1 VNLLLLG
8 AGGPAGINWARAAYE
23 CGHQTLGVD
32 VDPVSL
38 QLSRGR
44 WKQLVEPDRDPQVIN
59 DLCHHYGCEMVH
71 AQPDSEVQWLARHQH
86 EIAAPT
92 LLPDR
97 AALFVAA
104 DKLRTAECVGT
115 DAPASIGI
123 NENTDL
129 AEVIERLGGDCWMR
143 LRTGAGSSG
152 ALPVDDAA
160 IAEAWLRH
168 HDKLGVARSEWMI
181 SERLPG
187 KDLSFTGVYKNG
199 ELVACGMKERLRL
212 HGASRSPARIASTA
226 NLQVTIDSV
235 SLRALAGRV
244 VDALPGTANGVLMFD
259 VREDKHGIPK
269 LTEINAGRFGTT
281 SMHWHVAGRNLVAD
295 YIDACTGRELRAP
308 GECKP
313 GVAWA
318 REMDSP
324 SMKVKL

>member
-1 VNLLLLG
+1 MNLLLLG
-8 AGGPAGINWARAAYE
+8 GGGPAGINWARAAYE
-23 CGHQTLGVD
+23 CGHQTLAVD

-38 QLSRGR
+38 QLARGR
-44 WKQLVEPDRDPQVIN
+44 WKELVEADRDPEVIN
-59 DLCHHYGCEMVH
+59 DLCERYDCEIVH
-71 AQPDSEVQWLARHQH
+71 AQPDPEVQWLARHQH
-86 EIAAPT
+86 AIRAKT

-97 AALFVAA
+97 AALFIAA
-104 DKLRTAECVGT
+104 DKLRTAEAVGS
-115 DAPASIGI
+115 DAPVSVGV
-123 NENTDL
+123 NENSDL
-129 AEVIERLGGDCWMR
+129 AELIERLGGDCWLR

-152 ALPVDDAA
+152 ALPVDDAG

-168 HDKLGVARSEWMI
+168 HDRLGIARDEWML

-187 KDLSFTGVYKNG
+187 RDLSFTGVYKDG

-235 SLRALAGRV
+235 DLRALAARV
-244 VDALPGTANGVLMFD
+244 VDALPGEPNGVLMFD
-259 VREDKHGIPK
+259 VREDRFGVPK

-281 SMHWHVAGRNLVAD
+281 SLHWHVAGRNLVAD
-295 YIDACTGRELRAP
+295 YISACAGRELREP
-308 GECKP
+308 GACES

-324 SMKVKL
+324 SMRVTL